1 MRWNSNHIFETLSFS
16 QMVGILMRCLNT
28 MRRHTVW
35 SPPMTAACPRTRKSS
50 HLCCKSPL
58 MSMSIWINTRNV
70 LYPKLSFFLLFPG
83 FLWSET
89 ALRSSLSGR
98 LVHHSWRRRSK
109 PVPPTRPAW
118 LWKMTTALRKR
129 NTLLWFVERGSF
141 TASTGESD
149 FIADLKFYLNVSLVS
164 SFWVSCIS
172 PFR

>member
-1 MRWNSNHIFETLSFS
+1 
-16 QMVGILMRCLNT
+16 MVGILMRCLNT

-50 HLCCKSPL
+50 HLCYRSPL
-58 MSMSIWINTRNV
+58 MSMSICINTRYV
-70 LYPKLSFFLLFPG
+70 LSPKLSFFLLFPG

-89 ALRSSLSGR
+89 TLRSSSSGR
-98 LVHHSWRRRSK
+98 LVHHSWQRRSK
-109 PVPPTRPAW
+109 PVPSTRPAW

-129 NTLLWFVERGSF
+129 NILLWFVERGSF

-149 FIADLKFYLNVSLVS
+149 FIADLKCYLNVSLVS